1 MPRSR
6 LRQNSYWIIL
16 AAAVAAAPS
25 QAPAQNAGADFY
37 RGKTITIS
45 VGFSAGGGYDLHART
60 LARVL
65 GRHIPGNPAVVV
77 KNVPGAGGLVLMN
90 GLSNSHDE
98 GRHRVRDLRPRHGA
112 RTAAGPGKGALRFA
126 QAQLDRQHG

>member
-16 AAAVAAAPS
+16 AAAVAATPS

-65 GRHIPGNPAVVV
+65 GRHIPGNPAVR
-77 KNVPGAGGLVLMN
+77 GQERAGRRRPHPDERPLQH
-90 GLSNSHDE
+90 HDE
-98 GRHRVRDLRPRHGA
+98 GRH
-112 RTAAGPGKGALRFA
+112 
-126 QAQLDRQHG
+126 